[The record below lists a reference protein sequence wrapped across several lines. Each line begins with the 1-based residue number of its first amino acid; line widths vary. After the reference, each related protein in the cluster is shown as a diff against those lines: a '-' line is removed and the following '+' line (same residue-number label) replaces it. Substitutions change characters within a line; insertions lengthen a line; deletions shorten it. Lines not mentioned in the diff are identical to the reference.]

1 MKRKLFF
8 ALSLF
13 GLVSSAQAFLL
24 DFETAA
30 TGGAFNA
37 GNTLS
42 TPLGTITL
50 DNGGSPC
57 ASSSQQVR
65 LGNELLNTNVLCLTD
80 NGTFDLI
87 NFDFDVDSI
96 SGDTEYRGG
105 GSILVE
111 ALDILGNLI
120 ASFSSPNPTASFSF
134 DPVASIR
141 ALRVSDPDLNFSGL
155 DNLNISATA
164 IPEPGSLALLGFGL
178 AGLAALRRRK

>member
-1 MKRKLFF
+1 MCIR
-8 ALSLF
+8 
-13 GLVSSAQAFLL
+13 
-24 DFETAA
+24 
-30 TGGAFNA
+30 
-37 GNTLS
+37 
-42 TPLGTITL
+42 
-50 DNGGSPC
+50 
-57 ASSSQQVR
+57 
-65 LGNELLNTNVLCLTD
+65 
-80 NGTFDLI
+80 
-87 NFDFDVDSI
+87 DS

-120 ASFSSPNPTASFSF
+120 ASFSSRNPTASFSF

-141 ALRVSDPDLNFSGL
+141 ALRVSDPVLNFSGL